1 MRICFNPVEQHM
13 AQGDAEHFPM
23 CPVPGC
29 GFLLANAVVGNGQIT
44 QLIGR
49 RGLVDSY
56 TAVATGMES
65 GGQLFVK
72 IFRQCVPGSLLRLER
87 LSSSLR
93 HPNLQTPV
101 QIGGIPQEHSL
112 YLLSRFAEHGSLA
125 RYAQSGLRLPAL
137 LSLIRQIAQGLQWIH
152 ERNITHGHIKPEN
165 CLLVS
170 PERVQISDVQQSSLT
185 REAAPSPSIYTAP
198 EQRQGMLLP
207 ASDQYALA
215 LMTCQLLLRVPF
227 FHESEAR
234 DSSHTLGGLVSALPA
249 PLQQI
254 MSRALS
260 QHSSER
266 FPSVQVF
273 FEMLQHALN
282 MMQARP
288 GIPSLSAPQ
297 SATPFAQQETSR
309 RESLQ
314 LSPPPPQAVPQEFSP
329 SRVSAHGAA
338 SALSVVGSSGR
349 LPGHTGEVMAVG
361 WSPDGMRLASAGS
374 DRTVRLWY
382 VRNTIGT
389 PQATLDG
396 YEGKITALAW
406 SPDGQLLATATNA
419 ASIRIWQI
427 PSAPSSPAQLYAS
440 WWGHDGE
447 ITSLCWS
454 PDGSHLLSG
463 GKDQTV
469 RVWEPRGK
477 TLGSWKAH
485 GRGGVTALASASD
498 GQVVASGGGDRQVS
512 LWDISTGRS
521 LRTLNG
527 HRDEVRRLCW
537 SPDGKWLVS
546 SAGKK
551 DQQARL
557 WDVQSGQEIAAL
569 AGHSKEI
576 VGIFWPSNAS
586 WFATAAGDRT
596 LRCWNGSAPEQRPGT
611 PLGTPISL
619 EGVPLALDYASS
631 SNILALGTVDML
643 VLLLQLQG

>member
-1 MRICFNPVEQHM
+1 M
-13 AQGDAEHFPM
+13 
-23 CPVPGC
+23 
-29 GFLLANAVVGNGQIT
+29 
-44 QLIGR
+44 
-49 RGLVDSY
+49 
-56 TAVATGMES
+56 
-65 GGQLFVK
+65 
-72 IFRQCVPGSLLRLER
+72 
-87 LSSSLR
+87 
-93 HPNLQTPV
+93 
-101 QIGGIPQEHSL
+101 
-112 YLLSRFAEHGSLA
+112 
-125 RYAQSGLRLPAL
+125 QSGLRIPLPAL
-137 LSLIRQIAQGLQWIH
+137 LNLIRQIAQGLQWVH
-152 ERNITHGHIKPEN
+152 ERNIVHGHIKPEN
-165 CLLVS
+165 CLLAS
-170 PERVQISDVQQSSLT
+170 PEFVQISDVQQSSLT

-215 LMTCQLLLRVPF
+215 LMACQLLLRTSF
-227 FHESEAR
+227 FHEGEAR
-234 DSSHTLGGLVSALPA
+234 DIAVTLNRHLSALPA

-254 MSRALS
+254 LRRALS

-282 MMQARP
+282 TMQARP
-288 GIPSLSAPQ
+288 NISPLSTPQ
-297 SATPFAQQETSR
+297 SAAPFARQETNR
-309 RESLQ
+309 REPLQ
-314 LSPPPPQAVPQEFSP
+314 LSPTPPLSVPQEFSP
-329 SRVSAHGAA
+329 SRAGARRA
-338 SALSVVGSSGR
+338 APTLSITGAIGR
-349 LPGHTGEVMAVG
+349 LPGHTSEVTAVS

-382 VRNTIGT
+382 VRNAIGT

-396 YEGKITALAW
+396 YEGKITSLAW

-419 ASIRIWQI
+419 ASIRIWQF

-485 GRGGVTALASASD
+485 GRGGVTALACSPD
-498 GQVVASGGGDRQVS
+498 GQVIASGGGDRLVS
-512 LWDISTGRS
+512 LWDISTGGS
-521 LRTLNG
+521 LRTLSG
-527 HRDEVRRLCW
+527 HRDEVRHLCW

-551 DQQARL
+551 DHQARL
-557 WDVQSGQEIAAL
+557 WDIQSGQESATL

-576 VGIFWPSNAS
+576 VGIFWPSNAA
-586 WFATAAGDRT
+586 WFATAAADRT
-596 LRCWNGSAPEQRPGT
+596 LRCWNGGAPEQRPGT

-619 EGVPLALDYASS
+619 EGVPLALDYAPS
-631 SNILALGTVDML
+631 SNLLALGTVDML
-643 VLLLQLQG
+643 VMLLQLQ